1 MTALITINDIR
12 ARKTISLNTN
22 EVAQLTPQILEA
34 QDFDLRPI
42 LGDEFY
48 FALVEDFEASPS
60 LTTYGD
66 LFNGCTYT
74 FGGKE
79 YTQEGIKAF
88 LVYASYARYSANSSV
103 IATATGFVHKANQY
117 SEHVSE
123 KTVSRLVEQA
133 RSGSQVYADRFML
146 YLDRNRALYPLWK
159 PNCKTPQR
167 YTAGTKIRQ
176 IG

>member
-22 EVAQLTPQILEA
+22 EIAQLTPQILEA

-48 FALVEDFEASPS
+48 FALVQDFEASPS
-60 LTTYGD
+60 LQIYGD
-66 LFNGCTYT
+66 LFNGSTYT

-88 LVYASYARYSANSSV
+88 LVYSVYARYTANSSV

-146 YLDRNRALYPLWK
+146 YLDRNRELYPLWK
-159 PNCKTPQR
+159 VNCKENKR
-167 YTAGTKIRQ
+167 YVAGVKIRQ

>member
-1 MTALITINDIR
+1 MTPLITINDIR
-12 ARKTISLNTN
+12 ARKTMSLNTN
-22 EVAQLTPQILEA
+22 EVAQLTPKILEA

-48 FALVEDFEASPS
+48 FALVNDFNASPS
-60 LTTYGD
+60 LQVYGD

-74 FGGKE
+74 FGGRE
-79 YTQEGIKAF
+79 YTHEGIKAF
-88 LVYASYARYSANSSV
+88 LVYATYARYSADSAT
-103 IATATGFVHKANQY
+103 IATATGFVQKGSQY

-146 YLDRNRALYPLWK
+146 FLDRNKQDYPLWLW
-159 PNCKTPQR
+159 NCKQNKK
-167 YTAGTKIRQ
+167 YVAGVKIRQ

>member
-1 MTALITINDIR
+1 MTPLININEIR
-12 ARKTISLNTN
+12 SVKTISLNTN

-60 LTTYGD
+60 LQVYAA
-66 LFNGCTYT
+66 LFNGCNYTYN
-74 FGGKE
+74 GRQ
-79 YTQEGIKAF
+79 YSHEGIKAF
-88 LVYASYARYSANSSV
+88 LVYATYARYIANSNV
-103 IATATGFVHKANQY
+103 IATPTGMMHKVNQF

-123 KTVSRLVEQA
+123 KTIARLVEQA
-133 RSGSQVYADRFML
+133 RSGAEMQKIRFVDFL
-146 YLDRNRALYPLWK
+146 NRNVNDYPLWRVF
-159 PNCKTPQR
+159 CKKDTP
-167 YTAGTKIRQ
+167 YTAGVKIRQ

>member
-1 MTALITINDIR
+1 MYYSEYYKFDSQNGEGVRCTLF
-12 ARKTISLNTN
+12 ISGCSRCC
-22 EVAQLTPQILEA
+22 P
-34 QDFDLRPI
+34 DC
-42 LGDEFY
+42 
-48 FALVEDFEASPS
+48 
-60 LTTYGD
+60 
-66 LFNGCTYT
+66 FNNQTWDYKY
-74 FGGKE
+74 GKE